1 MAEFTTR
8 PVIMG
13 TFGVVAAGHYLAAAI
28 GMRVLESGGNAVDA
42 GVAAGFALNLVKP
55 QSNGIG
61 GEAPI
66 LIHRAGEGSGPKVA
80 AINGQG
86 SAPRRATIEWFRG
99 EGIDVIPG
107 DGFLPATVPA
117 AYGSWVTALMRYGRL
132 GLKETLG
139 PVVELAGSGFAVYP
153 ILRDAIA
160 RNADKY
166 REQWP
171 STAEIYLDGGR
182 VPPVGWLLRQPVW
195 ARTFQGALDVEARER
210 HRGREAALRA
220 ALDYF
225 YRGPVAE
232 KAAAFAG
239 TTEVLDASGR
249 PHRGLIEAGDFAVF
263 RTTVEEPVAF
273 NYRGIDVHK
282 CGPWSQGPV
291 FLQQL
296 ALLEGFDTSG
306 ARSGLA
312 AMGHNSARY
321 IHTVVEAAKLAFAD
335 RERYYGDPAF
345 VEVPLDRLL
354 SKEYAA
360 RRRELIDPALA
371 SSDLRPGDAPATR
384 PRVVVGDPRVY
395 TGDTTHLDVIDAE
408 GNMFAATPS
417 GGWIPSSPVVPDLG
431 FPLGTRGQ
439 QFYLDP
445 SHPDALAPGKRP
457 RTTLTPSLAMRD
469 GQPWM
474 VFGTPGGDMQ
484 DQWSLQ
490 FFLNVVDFGMNLQA
504 AIDAPSFHTSHFPSS
519 FYPHGAHPR
528 RVVVEGRV
536 PPSVR
541 EELAGMGHDVVVGG
555 DWAHGQ
561 VTAVR
566 LDRGSGLIE
575 GAASPRGMTAYAIG
589 R

>member
-13 TFGVVAAGHYLAAAI
+13 TYGVVAAGHYLAAAI
-28 GMRVLESGGNAVDA
+28 GMHVLEQGGNAIDA

-66 LIHRAGEGSGPKVA
+66 LIYRAGEGRGPRIA

-86 SAPRRATIEWFRG
+86 CAPRRATLDWFRR
-99 EGIDVIPG
+99 EGIEHIPG

-117 AYGSWVTALMRYGRL
+117 AFGAWVTALRYYGRL

-139 PVVELAGSGFAVYP
+139 PVVDLAEGGFALYP
-153 ILRDAIA
+153 ALQEAIA
-160 RNADKY
+160 RHAGRFRD
-166 REQWP
+166 EWP
-171 STAEIYLDGGR
+171 SSAEVYLDNGR
-182 VPPVGWLLRQPVW
+182 VPEVGWILKQPEW
-195 ARTFQGALDVEARER
+195 AQTFKTAIDVEIRER
-210 HRGREAALRA
+210 HRGREAALQA

-225 YRGPVAE
+225 YRGEVAE
-232 KAAAFAG
+232 KATAFASS
-239 TTEVLDASGR
+239 TAVRDASGR
-249 PHRGLIEAGDFAVF
+249 PHTGLLAFEDFAEF
-263 RTTVEEPVAF
+263 RTKVEDPVTF
-273 NYRGIDVHK
+273 NYRGIDVYK

-296 ALLEGFDTSG
+296 ALLEGFD
-306 ARSGLA
+306 LA
-312 AMGHNSARY
+312 ALGHNSPAY
-321 IHTVVEAAKLAFAD
+321 IHTVVESAKLAFAD
-335 RERYYGDPAF
+335 REQYYGDPAF

-360 RRRELIDPALA
+360 HRRTLIDPDVA
-371 SSDLRPGDAPATR
+371 SAELRPGDAPPTR
-384 PRVVVGDPRVY
+384 PREVVGDPHVHI
-395 TGDTTHLDVIDAE
+395 GDTTHLDVIDAE
-408 GNMFAATPS
+408 GNMLSATPS
-417 GGWIPSSPVVPDLG
+417 GGWIPSSPVVSGLG

-445 SHPDALAPGKRP
+445 RHPDALVPGKRP
-457 RTTLTPSLAMRD
+457 RTTLTPSLAMKD
-469 GQPWM
+469 GQPYM
-474 VFGTPGGDMQ
+474 VFGTPGGDAQ

-490 FFLNVVDFGMNLQA
+490 FFLNVMDFGMNLQA
-504 AIDAPSFHTSHFPSS
+504 AIDAPVFHSQHFPSS
-519 FYPHGAHPR
+519 FYPHSAYAR
-528 RVVVEGRV
+528 RLTIETRV
-536 PPSVR
+536 PLEVR
-541 EELAGMGHDVVVGG
+541 EALAAKGHEIVAGVDWGG
-555 DWAHGQ
+555 GQ

-566 LDRGSGLIE
+566 IDSRRGLIE

>member
-8 PVIMG
+8 PVVMG
-13 TFGVVAAGHYLAAAI
+13 TFGVVAAGHYLAAAV
-28 GMRVLESGGNAVDA
+28 GMHVLESGGNAVDA

-66 LIHRAGEGSGPKVA
+66 LIYRAGDGAGPRIA

-86 SAPRRATIEWFRG
+86 SAPRRATIDWFRG
-99 EGIDVIPG
+99 EGIEVIPG

-117 AYGSWVTALMRYGRL
+117 AFGSWVTALLHYGRL

-139 PVVELAGSGFAVYP
+139 PVVELARGGFAVYP
-153 ILRDAIA
+153 ALRDAIA

-182 VPPVGWLLRQPVW
+182 VPSVGWLLRQPVW
-195 ARTFQGALDVEARER
+195 AGTFQGALDVEARER
-210 HRGREAALRA
+210 QRGREAALRA

-232 KAAAFAG
+232 RAAAFAG
-239 TTEVLDASGR
+239 STEVLDASGR
-249 PHRGLIEAGDFAVF
+249 PHRGLIEASDFAEF
-263 RTTVEEPVAF
+263 RTTVEEPVTLR
-273 NYRGIDVHK
+273 YRGVDVYK

-296 ALLEGFDTSG
+296 GLLEGFD
-306 ARSGLA
+306 LA
-312 AMGHNSARY
+312 GMGHNSTAY
-321 IHTVVEAAKLAFAD
+321 VHTVVEAAKLAFAD

-345 VEVPLDRLL
+345 VDVPLERLL

-360 RRRELIDPALA
+360 RRRELIDPTVA
-371 SSDLRPGDAPATR
+371 SPDLRPGDAPATQ
-384 PRVVVGDPRVY
+384 PRVVAGDPRVY
-395 TGDTTHLDVIDAE
+395 TGDTTHLDVIDAA

-417 GGWIPSSPVVPDLG
+417 GGWIPSSPVVPGLG

-445 SHPDALAPGKRP
+445 THPDALAPGKRP

-474 VFGTPGGDMQ
+474 VFGTPGGDQQ

-504 AIDAPSFHTSHFPSS
+504 AVDAPSFHTQHFPSS
-519 FYPHGAHPR
+519 FYPHGALPR
-528 RVVVEGRV
+528 RVVVEGRIA
-536 PPSVR
+536 PRVR
-541 EELAGMGHDVVVGG
+541 EELAAMGHEVVVAG
-555 DWAHGQ
+555 DWANGQ

-566 LDRGSGLIE
+566 VDPRSGLIE

>member
-13 TFGVVAAGHYLAAAI
+13 NFGVVAAGHYLASAI
-28 GMRVLESGGNAVDA
+28 GMHVLESGGNAIDA

-66 LIHRAGEGSGPKVA
+66 LIHRAGEGPGPRVV

-86 SAPRRATIEWFRG
+86 SAPRRATIEWFRQAG
-99 EGIDVIPG
+99 LDLIPG
-107 DGFLPATVPA
+107 DGLLPATVPA
-117 AYGSWVTALMRYGRL
+117 AFGAWVTALMRYGRL

-139 PVVELAGSGFAVYP
+139 PVVDLARGGFAVYP
-153 ILRDAIA
+153 ALRDAIE
-160 RNADKY
+160 RNAEKY
-166 REQWP
+166 RTQWP
-171 STAEIYLDGGR
+171 SSAAIYLDGGD
-182 VPPVGWLLRQPVW
+182 VPKVGWILRQPAW
-195 ARTFQGALDVEARER
+195 ARTFEGAIDAEIRER
-210 HRGREAALRA
+210 GRGREAALQA

-225 YRGPVAE
+225 YRGPVAA
-232 KAAAFAG
+232 KAAAFANA
-239 TTEVLDASGR
+239 TDVLDVSGR
-249 PHRGLIEAGDFAVF
+249 AHRGLLDAADFADY
-263 RTTVEEPVAF
+263 RTTVETPVTLR
-273 NYRGIDVHK
+273 YRGVDVYK
-282 CGPWSQGPV
+282 CPPWSQGPV

-296 ALLEGFDTSG
+296 ALLEGFD
-306 ARSGLA
+306 LA
-312 AMGHNSARY
+312 SMGHNSARY
-321 IHTVVEAAKLAFAD
+321 VHTVVEAAKLAFAD
-335 RERYYGDPAF
+335 RERYYGDPAH
-345 VEVPLDRLL
+345 VDVPMEKLL

-360 RRRELIDPALA
+360 RRRELIDAAVA
-371 SSDLRPGDAPATR
+371 SDELRPGDAPPTG
-384 PRVVVGDPRVY
+384 PRELVGARRTY
-395 TGDTTHLDVIDAE
+395 AGDTTHLDVVDAE

-417 GGWIPSSPVVPDLG
+417 GGWIPTSPVIPELG

-474 VFGTPGGDMQ
+474 VFGTPGGDQQ

-490 FFLNVVDFGMNLQA
+490 FFLNVVDFGMDLQA
-504 AIDAPSFHTSHFPSS
+504 AVDAPTFHSQHFPSS
-519 FYPHGAHPR
+519 FYPHGAYPK
-528 RVVVEGRV
+528 RVVVEGRI
-536 PPSVR
+536 PGPVR
-541 EELAGMGHDVVVGG
+541 EELAAMGHDVQVTG
-555 DWAHGQ
+555 DWANGQ

-566 LDRGSGLIE
+566 FDRATGLIE
-575 GAASPRGMTAYAIG
+575 GAASPRGMSAYAIG